1 MLGVISGVTLLQIT
15 SGDEVSTS
23 RSPAAVSRPLHR
35 LVRHGFH
42 SQVSAQKVNATICLV
57 DLMSSNM
64 FLIVICFRNS
74 KALVEGGESLGLRS
88 SVSYTEQLVIYTDFN
103 IEGTRTDKG
112 ADFSIHELIRGVKP
126 YPVLLKIVNQPVV
139 NVTRRDSYTDTQVQ
153 CGCIEGIETT
163 VGKSNHADSIFVNI
177 AVLLKVVQ
185 RPRDSM
191 QVERG
196 N

>member
-1 MLGVISGVTLLQIT
+1 MLVVISGVTLFQIT

-23 RSPAAVSRPLHR
+23 RSPAAVSHPLHR
-35 LVRHGFH
+35 LVRPGFP

-64 FLIVICFRNS
+64 FLIVICFRDA

-88 SVSYTEQLVIYTDFN
+88 SVSYTKQLVIYTDFN

-112 ADFSIHELIRGVKP
+112 ADFSIHELISGVKP

-163 VGKSNHADSIFVNI
+163 VGNSNHADSIFVNI

-191 QVERG
+191 Q
-196 N
+196 